1 MTITQAVALGALQ
14 GATEFL
20 PVSSSGHLAIAQYY
34 LSGFSQPGILFDVL
48 LHLGTMVAVLIYFRR
63 DVTALLTS
71 PWNSTSEGEKD
82 RRLLWLLILGSVPT
96 AIIGLAGKDLATGLF
111 HNMIVVAVCLLVT
124 GGLLA
129 ICERIR
135 ARSQGRTDLSIGDAL
150 VTGVLQGVAILP
162 GISRSGATIAGLLMR
177 GVDGE
182 TAARFSFLLALPAV
196 FGATLLSLKD
206 LQSVPTGELPLYAAG
221 AGCSLLVGLFSIH
234 FLMAIIRRR
243 RLFLF
248 ALYCWALGT
257 VILILSMSQTG

>member
-1 MTITQAVALGALQ
+1 MTFSQAVALGALQ

-34 LSGFSQPGILFDVL
+34 LSGFSQPGVLFDVL
-48 LHLGTMVAVLIYFRR
+48 LHLGTMVAVLIYFRQ

-71 PWNSTSEGEKD
+71 PWNRTSAGEKD
-82 RRLLWLLILGSVPT
+82 RRLLWLLIVGSVPT
-96 AIIGLAGKDLATGLF
+96 AIIGLAGKDLATSLF
-111 HNMIVVAVCLLVT
+111 HNMTVVAICLLVT
-124 GGLLA
+124 GVLLTVS
-129 ICERIR
+129 ERFR
-135 ARSQGRTDLSIGDAL
+135 AKSQGRTDLTMTDAV
-150 VTGVLQGVAILP
+150 VTGVLQGLAILP

-196 FGATLLSLKD
+196 FGAALLSFKD
-206 LQSVPTGELPLYAAG
+206 LQGVPAGELPLYAAG
-221 AGCSLLVGLFSIH
+221 AGCALIVGLFSIH

-248 ALYCWALGT
+248 ALYCWAVGA